1 MKFLLHGSIRSSMKK
16 IIGFFILIWSLH
28 LQAQVG
34 IGTTAPDPSSILD
47 ITASNKGVLVPQ
59 VSLSNV
65 TDTATPITSPATGLL
80 IWNTNAAVTGG
91 SGIGFYFFNGAQWI
105 MISTSAASKGT
116 LDESY
121 DDGGPGAGRSI
132 LATDG
137 PVVVGGEDGLEVTGS
152 FGNGDAI
159 ANGSGAR
166 LYFNPNKAAFRAG
179 STTGGQWNNTNAGN
193 YSVGFGNSTSAGGES
208 SLVAGSFSTAP
219 GRFSAALGRFAEA
232 SSYAEFAIGS
242 YPTSYTPTGVTA
254 FNLSDRSFVI
264 GNATSSANRS
274 NSFEVWKDGR
284 VIINEAYTLPIAD
297 GTTGQVLQTDGS
309 GIVAWSTVSGGSMV
323 PTGAIFAFPTSTAPT
338 GYLVCDGS
346 AVSRTTYANLFALIG
361 VSYGNGNGTTTFNL
375 PDYRGQFLRGNDSGA
390 GIDPD
395 AGSRLDRGDGTTGDV
410 VGSKQNG
417 ALGSHLHSVNP
428 PSTNSNTTG
437 NHLHSHSNLSG
448 TTSSNGNHNH
458 LTAVTNLTTDA
469 DGDHSHSNYYQ
480 EVEDVPF
487 MGSGTDIQELSPF
500 GPHDGSFNTST
511 DGSHTHTI
519 TIPSISTSSQ
529 GVHSHTWNTGT
540 YNSLANG
547 NHNHTTDIAAFNS
560 ATTGGNETR
569 PTNVSVLWCIK
580 Y

>member
-1 MKFLLHGSIRSSMKK
+1 MKK
-16 IIGFFILIWSLH
+16 VIGILLFFWSIAI
-28 LQAQVG
+28 QAQVG
-34 IGTTAPDPSSILD
+34 IGTTSPDPSSILD
-47 ITASNKGVLVPQ
+47 ISASNKGVLVPQ
-59 VSLSNV
+59 VSLTNV
-65 TDTATPITSPATGLL
+65 TNTTTPINSPAPGLL
-80 IWNTNAAVTGG
+80 VWNTNAGVTGG
-91 SGIGFYFFNGAQWI
+91 SGIGFYFFNSAQWI
-105 MISTSAASKGT
+105 MISSTTTPKGT

-121 DDGGPGAGRSI
+121 DDGGPGVGRTI

-137 PVVVGGEDGLEVTGS
+137 PVVVGGEDGMEVTGS

-179 STTGGQWNNTNAGN
+179 STTGSQWNNTNAGN

-254 FNLSDRSFVI
+254 FNLSDRAFVI

-274 NSFEVWKDGR
+274 NAFEVWKDGR
-284 VIINEAYTLPIAD
+284 VIINEAYALPTSD
-297 GTTGQVLQTDGS
+297 GTTGQVLETDG
-309 GIVAWSTVSGGSMV
+309 GGNVNWSTVSGGDVV
-323 PTGAIFAFPTSTAPT
+323 PSGAIFAFPTNTAPT
-338 GYLVCDGS
+338 GYLICDGS

-361 VSYGNGNGTTTFNL
+361 ITYGNGNGTTTFNL

-395 AGSRLDRGDGTTGDV
+395 AGARLDRGDGTTGDV
-410 VGSKQNG
+410 VGSKQGG
-417 ALGSHLHSVNP
+417 ALASHLHSINP

-437 NHLHSHSNLSG
+437 SHMHAHGSLSGATSVTGTHSHNTPITIVTS
-448 TTSSNGNHNH
+448 TTTGSHAHNVYYRRNIDMNSDIFGEDESDIDEVANAGLNNGSQSSDSAGSHNHNVTIPALTTNSNGNHNH
-458 LTAVTNLTTDA
+458 TWSSGTFNSLMA
-469 DGDHSHSNYYQ
+469 GDHSH
-480 EVEDVPF
+480 
-487 MGSGTDIQELSPF
+487 
-500 GPHDGSFNTST
+500 
-511 DGSHTHTI
+511 
-519 TIPSISTSSQ
+519 
-529 GVHSHTWNTGT
+529 
-540 YNSLANG
+540 
-547 NHNHTTDIAAFNS
+547 TTDISVFNS